1 MARASPLRA
10 ARVLFVSGLQ
20 IHPPVSGGNLR
31 SRALVDALGRHGLD
45 VFVYS
50 LMGRKKDYLAWR
62 RSATQV
68 WPQGAQEYVERRPF
82 SFTMQ
87 YGSYALD
94 LPPLWMTAYLRAAA
108 ASPREVLLPAV
119 LRERLA
125 WCDVV
130 VADFPF
136 VHPVFRAPSG
146 RGRLRVLST
155 HNLEHQM
162 YDGQDGWKSRRLRRA
177 VRRLELEA
185 AAASD
190 VVVSCCTE
198 DRQFFEANARVRRSV
213 LVPNAIDPRRFVGL
227 EAHRARMRQE
237 LGLGEDIKVFL
248 FTASKYGPNREAF
261 DFLSA
266 FAREHAPLLV
276 SHGIHILVVGNLVAR
291 PIRLPGFTATGKVDV
306 VEPYFA
312 AADAALN
319 PLTTGAGTNVKMC
332 EFIATRLPL
341 VCTRFGAR
349 GFAVEDEE
357 TAFLFE
363 RPHLAAVLTRV
374 RRLFDQDP
382 GRLRHMAET
391 AFARNQ
397 HAIDMDRCVQP
408 LAEAMTEARR
418 RRFLGERA
426 TAPAPA
432 PAQAQWRRG

>member
-1 MARASPLRA
+1 MAAVSTARA

-31 SRALVDALGRHGLD
+31 SRALVDALGRRGLE

-50 LMGRKKDYLAWR
+50 LMGRKKEYLAWR
-62 RSATQV
+62 PSGLQV
-68 WPQGAQEYVERRPF
+68 WPQGAQEYVDRRLT
-82 SFTMQ
+82 SFAAQ
-87 YGSYALD
+87 YTSYALD

-108 ASPREVLLPAV
+108 ASPRESLLPAV

-136 VHPVFRAPSG
+136 VHPVFHAPSG

-162 YDGQDGWKSRRLRRA
+162 YDGQEGWKSRRLRRA
-177 VRRLELEA
+177 VRRLELRA
-185 AAASD
+185 AEASD
-190 VVVSCCTE
+190 IVVSCCTE
-198 DRQFFEANARVRRSV
+198 DRQFFEANARVRRSI
-213 LVPNAIDPRRFVGL
+213 LVPNGIDPRRFAGL
-227 EAHRARMRQE
+227 ESHRARTRQA
-237 LGLGEDIKVFL
+237 LGLAEDVKVFL
-248 FTASKYGPNREAF
+248 FTASKYRPNREAF
-261 DFLSA
+261 EFLSA
-266 FAREHAPLLV
+266 FARAHAPLLV
-276 SHGIHILVVGNLVAR
+276 SERIHILVVGNLVAR
-291 PIRLPGFTATGKVDV
+291 PLRLPGFTATGRVDE

-319 PLTTGAGTNVKMC
+319 PLATGAGTNVKMC

-341 VCTRFGAR
+341 VSTHFGAR
-349 GFAVEDEE
+349 GFALEDGE

-382 GRLRHMAET
+382 GRLRHMAEA

-397 HAIDMDRCVQP
+397 RAIDMDRCVQP
-408 LAEAMTEARR
+408 LAEAMSEAREGR
-418 RRFLGERA
+418 APVERA
-426 TAPAPA
+426 EAVAPAA
-432 PAQAQWRRG
+432 RQAQWRRG